1 MRIIISLIVFL
12 LTMAGLRA
20 ADRINFF
27 HIGLEQGLSQ
37 STVVDIIQDKRE
49 NMWIATHNG
58 LNRYDGYDFTVY
70 HHNDAD
76 TSSIASD
83 VIRSLALDESGKI
96 WIGTGAGLS
105 LYNPELDIFYNY
117 SCVCEG
123 KKQQVL
129 DVACLEEG
137 NLLVATDAGLL
148 YFDSRSGV
156 FNSTQIPTELQK
168 IRPRTLTRYGDEVY
182 IGSYQGLFVYSLKE
196 EVVRTLFTGDYSLSL
211 ILAILKEK
219 DDRLWVGTEGEGLY
233 CLNPVTGECRKYKDG
248 RGGLSSNYIRS
259 LALGM
264 SGNLWVGTLTSLN
277 VYDEKTDRFVVY
289 DSNPMKEGSLSQT
302 SVRSLYKDTQG
313 GMWIGTYFG
322 GLNYYHPLRQRF
334 HNIRNVPYHNSLND
348 NVVSCIVE
356 DDERNIWIGTNNGGL
371 NRYDLGKEWFTSYTV
386 ADGLLSNDVKVIYVD
401 EQAKRVYVGAHAS
414 GGLNVLDLK
423 TGRILSFLPEEGL
436 QTGRGFYGI
445 LPEPDGELLLG
456 AVTGSMVAFVPGTG
470 KFRRLSFSDG
480 RLLEKRIIT
489 LFRDSRNRIWIG
501 TQEGVRVYERKGDV
515 LSVCLTLPVDKGL
528 EYTSVNVIHEG
539 ADGTFWIGT
548 RNGVYCFNEQKK
560 ELRHLSVN
568 QGLPD
573 NVVHGILEDAEG
585 HLWFSTER
593 GLSCYSPSSGEFRN
607 FTDIDGI
614 QSNQFTSYAYCKGKD
629 GQMYFGGVNGITVF
643 NPAVFPENP
652 YIPSVVI
659 TELSVLNRQV
669 RPGDVTGILS
679 RHISETKQIELPAGQ
694 STFSLQFSVADYISG
709 MHNKFAYRLEGYEDE
724 WIYTDHMNRGVSYSN
739 LPPGDYCF
747 MVKAANRD
755 GLWNEV
761 PTQLRIVVLPAWYAT
776 WWARLC
782 FVLLFLG
789 IVALIFRYLWIRKS
803 MRVQLEMERLD
814 KERMKEVNEMK
825 LRFFINISH
834 ELRTPLTLIVA
845 PLQEVI
851 GKITDKKIL
860 SKLKY
865 VSDSANRLLHLVNQL
880 MDYRRAELGVFRLKV
895 KKIMLH
901 AVLQNIYQVYAGL
914 AESKQIDYRLDSDL
928 EGRDVWCD
936 EKYIELILNNL
947 LSNAFKYT
955 SAGDCI
961 VLRAR
966 ETSGNLLLE
975 VKDTGAGIPVE
986 KQRLI
991 FERFYQVD
999 QEHVGSGIGLSL
1011 VKRLVELHHG
1021 TIELESKP
1029 GEGCVFSIVL
1039 PALETAY
1046 ASEEIENVA
1055 QEGSETYHYST
1066 NTSEM
1071 YLMDAGG
1078 DRIETEESVEPEE
1091 VEEGKKSCVLLVEDN
1106 ADIQEYLS
1114 EGLSAYFRVLRANNG
1129 KEALEILEENEGV
1142 NLILSDVMMP
1152 VMDGIK
1158 LCRQV
1163 KRNLKYCHIPLIML
1177 SAKSD
1182 VKDQLEGLQTGADD
1196 YIPKPFLLEMVVA
1209 KVRNLLRTYRQAVE
1223 HYSKSMEIEP
1233 EKVALNPLDEEFLRK
1248 AMETVKRH
1256 LDDISFSA
1264 DAFASEMNMSRSTL
1278 HLKMKAVTGESTMDF
1293 IRKIRFG
1300 EACKLLKEGR
1310 YNVTEISE
1318 MVGFNTP
1325 SYFATSFKKYMGCLP
1340 SEYVKT
1346 GE

>member
-1 MRIIISLIVFL
+1 MRNIIPLIAFL

-37 STVVDIIQDKRE
+37 STVIDILQDRRE

-70 HHNDAD
+70 HHNEAD

-96 WIGTGAGLS
+96 WIGTEAGLS
-105 LYNPELDIFYNY
+105 LYNPELDIFHNY

-123 KKQQVL
+123 KEQQVL
-129 DVACLEEG
+129 DVVCLDKG
-137 NLLVATDAGLL
+137 NLLVATDAGILL
-148 YFDSRSGV
+148 FDSRRGR
-156 FNSTQIPTELQK
+156 FDRTQIPADLQK
-168 IRPRTLTRYGDEVY
+168 IRPRTLARYGDEVY
-182 IGSYQGLFVYSLKE
+182 IGSYQGLFACSLE
-196 EVVRTLFTGDYSLSL
+196 DGSVRALFTGDYSLPL
-211 ILAILKEK
+211 ILAILKET
-219 DDRLWVGTEGEGLY
+219 DTRLWVGTEGDGLY
-233 CLNPVTGECRKYKDG
+233 CLNPVTGERRKYKDG
-248 RGGLSSNYIRS
+248 KGGLSSNYIRS
-259 LALGM
+259 LALDM

-277 VYDEKTDRFVVY
+277 VYEEKTDRFVVY

-313 GMWIGTYFG
+313 GMWVGTYFG

-334 HNIRNVPYHNSLND
+334 RNIRNVPYHNSLSD
-348 NVVSCIVE
+348 NVVSCIVG
-356 DDERNIWIGTNNGGL
+356 DAGGNLWIGTNNGGL
-371 NRYDLGKEWFTSYTV
+371 NRYDFKREWFTSYTV
-386 ADGLLSNDVKVIYVD
+386 ADGLLSNDIKVVYVD
-401 EQAKRVYVGAHAS
+401 EKAKKVYIGAHAS

-423 TGRILSFLPEEGL
+423 SGRIFSFLPHDSL
-436 QTGRGFYGI
+436 QTGRGIYGI
-445 LPEPDGELLLG
+445 LPEANGELLLG
-456 AVTGSMVAFVPGTG
+456 AVTGSVMVFETGTG

-480 RLLEKRIIT
+480 RLLEERIISM
-489 LFRDSRNRIWIG
+489 FRDSRGRIWTG
-501 TQEGVRVYERKGDV
+501 TQEGVRVYGRKGDV
-515 LSVCLTLPVDKGL
+515 LSVCLTLPMDKGL

-539 ADGTFWIGT
+539 TDGTFWIGT
-548 RNGVYCFNEQKK
+548 RNGVYRFNEQKK
-560 ELRHLSVN
+560 ELHHLSVN

-679 RHISETKQIELPAGQ
+679 RYISETKQIELPAGQ

-709 MHNKFAYRLEGYEDE
+709 MHNKFAYRLEGYEEE

-789 IVALIFRYLWIRKS
+789 VVALIFRYLWIRKS

-851 GKITDKKIL
+851 GKITDRKIL

-865 VSDSANRLLHLVNQL
+865 VSASANRLLHLVNQL

-895 KKIMLH
+895 KRIPLH
-901 AVLQNIYQVYAGL
+901 AVLRNIYQVYAGL
-914 AESKQIDYRLDSDL
+914 AESKQIDYRLESEL
-928 EGRDVWCD
+928 EGKEVWCD

-955 SAGDCI
+955 SSGDRI
-961 VLRAR
+961 VLRAS
-966 ETSGNLLLE
+966 EESGKLLME
-975 VKDTGAGIPVE
+975 VQDTGEGIPVE

-1021 TIELESKP
+1021 TVGLESKP
-1029 GEGCVFSIVL
+1029 GEGCIFSVAL
-1039 PALETAY
+1039 PAWETAY
-1046 ASEEIENVA
+1046 SPEEIENAA
-1055 QEGSETYHYST
+1055 QESEETYRYST
-1066 NTSEM
+1066 NTAEM

-1078 DRIETEESVEPEE
+1078 DRIEAKEPVEPEE
-1091 VEEGKKSCVLLVEDN
+1091 VEDGKKSCVLLVEDN
-1106 ADIQEYLS
+1106 ADIQKYLS
-1114 EGLSAYFRVLRANNG
+1114 QGLSAYFRVLRASNG
-1129 KEALEILEENEGV
+1129 KEALEILEENEEV

-1163 KRNLKYCHIPLIML
+1163 KRNLKFCHIPLIML
-1177 SAKSD
+1177 SARSD

-1196 YIPKPFLLEMVVA
+1196 YIPKPFLLEMVIA
-1209 KVRNLLRTYRQAVE
+1209 KIRNLLRTYRQAVE

-1264 DAFASEMNMSRSTL
+1264 DAFAGEMNMSRSTL

-1300 EACKLLKEGR
+1300 EACRLLKEGR

-1325 SYFATSFKKYMGCLP
+1325 SYFATSFKKYVGCLP
-1340 SEYVKT
+1340 SEYVKI

>member
-1 MRIIISLIVFL
+1 
-12 LTMAGLRA
+12 
-20 ADRINFF
+20 
-27 HIGLEQGLSQ
+27 
-37 STVVDIIQDKRE
+37 
-49 NMWIATHNG
+49 
-58 LNRYDGYDFTVY
+58 
-70 HHNDAD
+70 
-76 TSSIASD
+76 
-83 VIRSLALDESGKI
+83 
-96 WIGTGAGLS
+96 
-105 LYNPELDIFYNY
+105 
-117 SCVCEG
+117 
-123 KKQQVL
+123 
-129 DVACLEEG
+129 
-137 NLLVATDAGLL
+137 
-148 YFDSRSGV
+148 
-156 FNSTQIPTELQK
+156 
-168 IRPRTLTRYGDEVY
+168 
-182 IGSYQGLFVYSLKE
+182 
-196 EVVRTLFTGDYSLSL
+196 
-211 ILAILKEK
+211 
-219 DDRLWVGTEGEGLY
+219 
-233 CLNPVTGECRKYKDG
+233 
-248 RGGLSSNYIRS
+248 
-259 LALGM
+259 
-264 SGNLWVGTLTSLN
+264 
-277 VYDEKTDRFVVY
+277 
-289 DSNPMKEGSLSQT
+289 
-302 SVRSLYKDTQG
+302 
-313 GMWIGTYFG
+313 
-322 GLNYYHPLRQRF
+322 
-334 HNIRNVPYHNSLND
+334 
-348 NVVSCIVE
+348 
-356 DDERNIWIGTNNGGL
+356 
-371 NRYDLGKEWFTSYTV
+371 
-386 ADGLLSNDVKVIYVD
+386 
-401 EQAKRVYVGAHAS
+401 
-414 GGLNVLDLK
+414 
-423 TGRILSFLPEEGL
+423 
-436 QTGRGFYGI
+436 
-445 LPEPDGELLLG
+445 
-456 AVTGSMVAFVPGTG
+456 
-470 KFRRLSFSDG
+470 
-480 RLLEKRIIT
+480 
-489 LFRDSRNRIWIG
+489 
-501 TQEGVRVYERKGDV
+501 
-515 LSVCLTLPVDKGL
+515 
-528 EYTSVNVIHEG
+528 
-539 ADGTFWIGT
+539 
-548 RNGVYCFNEQKK
+548 
-560 ELRHLSVN
+560 
-568 QGLPD
+568 
-573 NVVHGILEDAEG
+573 
-585 HLWFSTER
+585 
-593 GLSCYSPSSGEFRN
+593 
-607 FTDIDGI
+607 
-614 QSNQFTSYAYCKGKD
+614 
-629 GQMYFGGVNGITVF
+629 
-643 NPAVFPENP
+643 
-652 YIPSVVI
+652 
-659 TELSVLNRQV
+659 
-669 RPGDVTGILS
+669 
-679 RHISETKQIELPAGQ
+679 
-694 STFSLQFSVADYISG
+694 
-709 MHNKFAYRLEGYEDE
+709 
-724 WIYTDHMNRGVSYSN
+724 
-739 LPPGDYCF
+739 
-747 MVKAANRD
+747 
-755 GLWNEV
+755 
-761 PTQLRIVVLPAWYAT
+761 
-776 WWARLC
+776 
-782 FVLLFLG
+782 
-789 IVALIFRYLWIRKS
+789 
-803 MRVQLEMERLD
+803 
-814 KERMKEVNEMK
+814 MKEVNEMK

-975 VKDTGAGIPVE
+975 VQDTGAGIPVE

-1078 DRIETEESVEPEE
+1078 DRIEAGESVEPEE

-1129 KEALEILEENEGV
+1129 KEALEILEENEEV

-1248 AMETVKRH
+1248 AMEAVKRH

-1346 GE
+1346 RE